1 MTRRI
6 RSYWSKY
13 IQLYKRGILGIIAF
27 IGITVIIIS
36 ILATVASRGMG
47 VIFNEVIARQTM
59 MKGTITVASLTA
71 TPWGTIS
78 FEDLQWNDE
87 EGHQLMS
94 VPSGKIRVNMW
105 DVITRN
111 FKASA
116 IRGIEL
122 NDAVIVVDLDDDN
135 RVDFVPASPDINKP
149 LTEVA
154 QWPKAPKKTTLERQ
168 EELGKKVR
176 NFNWNGQHIDAIVKL
191 SNCQLEIF
199 QKNRHYVMND
209 VNARFDIDTK
219 RAIRVDMKTG
229 KFGGTAIGDGLTLEG
244 RIDLKDVLKHRMPTL
259 NMNLNI
265 YGVDPASLGFG
276 DSIHDK
282 MTLLTRV
289 NGDFN
294 RPFASGRV
302 TMPILKIPA
311 LTFENVVGDVMY
323 QDGIL
328 KFQDVYANVFG
339 GKLKAEGIYNLDTR
353 AYELTGVATDVDS
366 SIALKTPDFAV
377 PVSANLNFS
386 SNGQPKDMV
395 VWGDFTSGAGRYILI
410 PIQSITGRFHNQGRH
425 LSFADVKV
433 HTSISTISTNALHI
447 DNGELTLGPLN
458 ITSNGG
464 SNFAI
469 YDEDTFDK
477 LGNTMNRIKN
487 DMTQAGQNMKRVT
500 GNTKSIH
507 QVELKPPSDT
517 KHVLDDAKESI
528 NGMSDTLKTIKIR

>member
-1 MTRRI
+1 
-6 RSYWSKY
+6 
-13 IQLYKRGILGIIAF
+13 
-27 IGITVIIIS
+27 
-36 ILATVASRGMG
+36 
-47 VIFNEVIARQTM
+47 
-59 MKGTITVASLTA
+59 
-71 TPWGTIS
+71 
-78 FEDLQWNDE
+78 
-87 EGHQLMS
+87 
-94 VPSGKIRVNMW
+94 
-105 DVITRN
+105 
-111 FKASA
+111 
-116 IRGIEL
+116 
-122 NDAVIVVDLDDDN
+122 
-135 RVDFVPASPDINKP
+135 
-149 LTEVA
+149 
-154 QWPKAPKKTTLERQ
+154 
-168 EELGKKVR
+168 
-176 NFNWNGQHIDAIVKL
+176 
-191 SNCQLEIF
+191 
-199 QKNRHYVMND
+199 
-209 VNARFDIDTK
+209 
-219 RAIRVDMKTG
+219 
-229 KFGGTAIGDGLTLEG
+229 
-244 RIDLKDVLKHRMPTL
+244 MPTL

-311 LTFENVVGDVMY
+311 LIFENVVGDVMY

-386 SNGQPKDMV
+386 SKGQPKDMV

-458 ITSNGG
+458 ITSNGEVILP
-464 SNFAI
+464 F
-469 YDEDTFDK
+469 
-477 LGNTMNRIKN
+477 TMRIP
-487 DMTQAGQNMKRVT
+487 
-500 GNTKSIH
+500 
-507 QVELKPPSDT
+507 L
-517 KHVLDDAKESI
+517 I
-528 NGMSDTLKTIKIR
+528 NWVIQ